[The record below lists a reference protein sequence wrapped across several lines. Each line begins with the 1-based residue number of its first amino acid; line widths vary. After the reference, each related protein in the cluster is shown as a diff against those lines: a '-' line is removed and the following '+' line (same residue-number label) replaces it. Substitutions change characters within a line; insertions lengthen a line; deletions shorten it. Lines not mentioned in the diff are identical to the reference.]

1 MRTFILPVLHLMLT
15 LTLCLS
21 AIPARAD
28 VALPPGLL
36 KPYEKAAKLEVT
48 CSLAGRR
55 LILYLHT
62 PGPCDYTVALRE
74 EGGQYLVEP
83 RSGSLQRFGRQTASL
98 KTDLPGLRPGESV
111 RYRFTAKGR
120 LYNFKKV
127 PIAGD
132 EDDGRLAAMGRNM
145 RVRSGLADPNEFR
158 YELKDKNG
166 KAFDFDVPLVV
177 TGGEGGD
184 CSGIFNGKPVR

>member
-1 MRTFILPVLHLMLT
+1 MRTLIVPVLHLILT
-15 LTLCLS
+15 LALCLS

-28 VALPPGLL
+28 MALPPGLV
-36 KPYEKAAKLEVT
+36 KPYDMGTKLEVT

-74 EGGQYLVEP
+74 EDGKYFVEP
-83 RSGSLQRFGRQTASL
+83 RSGSLPRFGGQTCSL
-98 KTDLPGLRPGESV
+98 RMDLPALKPGESA

-120 LYNFKKV
+120 LYNYKKV
-127 PIAGD
+127 PVADTED
-132 EDDGRLAAMGRNM
+132 EGRLAAMGRNM
-145 RVRSGLADPNEFR
+145 RIRSGLADPNEFR

-166 KAFDFDVPLVV
+166 KAFHFNIPLVV

-184 CSGIFNGKPVR
+184 CSVIFDGKPVR